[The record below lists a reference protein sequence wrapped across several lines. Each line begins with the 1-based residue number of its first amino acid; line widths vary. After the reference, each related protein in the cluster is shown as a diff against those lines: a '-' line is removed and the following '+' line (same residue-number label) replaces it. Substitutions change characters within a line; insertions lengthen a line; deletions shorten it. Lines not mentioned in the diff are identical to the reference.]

1 MARGLQFPPSVM
13 RRICVLEPDV
23 HVAEALRRAFR
34 GSSTWDVTFVRDE
47 AEAVMQ
53 VHAEVLIC
61 DARAPDAEDALN
73 HFRVKSPTVL
83 RMVIAAKDESPERLA
98 HLQAVAH
105 HTMPRAVAPSVL
117 FDFVERNV
125 AVIASLNSER
135 LRTVLGQVGDL
146 PPLPATYSKLSQM
159 AQDPDVSMSAM
170 AMVVERDPA
179 MTAALL
185 RTINSAYFG
194 LPRRV
199 ATVSETVRYLGIGPL
214 KNLVLTVELFE
225 GLAHGRHAVVLQQE
239 ALLRAYAM
247 RELLGRTP
255 LAEAAFMLGV
265 LSDVGSLLLVSRLP
279 IDAMAIEKAVDAGR
293 FPWDVEAERLGC
305 TCAALGAKLLTRWN
319 LPREMIEAVAL
330 RNELGRPGTGADLGT
345 ALQLVHAIE
354 WSHRAH
360 DVRRSEFRKRAE
372 SLIGCFPG
380 ASMKHLGRYFGAAAE
395 AA

>member
-1 MARGLQFPPSVM
+1 M
-13 RRICVLEPDV
+13 RRICVLEPDPQI
-23 HVAEALRRAFR
+23 AEALRRGFR
-34 GSSTWDVTFVRDE
+34 SLPTWDVSFVASE
-47 AEAVMQ
+47 AEVLR
-53 VHAEVLIC
+53 HAPTEVLIC

-73 HFRVKSPTVL
+73 HFRLKVPTVVRVVVASPT
-83 RMVIAAKDESPERLA
+83 ESEERLA

-105 HTMPRAVAPSVL
+105 HVVPRALAPSVL
-117 FDFVERNV
+117 FDLVERNL
-125 AVIASLNSER
+125 ALLASLHNER
-135 LRTVLGQVGDL
+135 LRAVLGQLGDL

-159 AQDPDVSMSAM
+159 AQDPDVSMAAVSA
-170 AMVVERDPA
+170 VVERDPA

-199 ATVSETVRYLGIGPL
+199 STVSETVRYLGIGPL

-225 GLAHGRHAVVLQQE
+225 GLAHGRHAVQLQQE

-255 LAEAAFMLGV
+255 LAEQAFMLGI
-265 LSDVGSLLLVSRLP
+265 LSDVGALLLVSRLP

-293 FPWDVEAERLGC
+293 FPWDVEQDRMGC
-305 TCAALGAKLLTRWN
+305 TCAALGAKLLMRWN
-319 LPREMIEAVAL
+319 LAPELITAVAQ
-330 RNELGRPGTGADLGT
+330 RNALELPGTGADLGT

-360 DVRRSEFRKRAE
+360 GARRGEFRKRAE
-372 SLIGCFPG
+372 ALLACFPG
-380 ASMKHLGRYFGAAAE
+380 ASLETIGRYFGASAE